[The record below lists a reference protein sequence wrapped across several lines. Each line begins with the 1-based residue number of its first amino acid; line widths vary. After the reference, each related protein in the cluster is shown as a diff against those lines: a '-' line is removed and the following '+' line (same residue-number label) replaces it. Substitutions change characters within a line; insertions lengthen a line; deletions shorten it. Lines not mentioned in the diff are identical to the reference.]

1 MKQDSRYN
9 IEALSRGLGILE
21 LFTFKNP
28 SLTLTEIAA
37 LLSLNKSTA
46 FRILATLEA
55 MGYLER
61 DAASRRYRPS
71 LKVLHLGFGAI
82 NRLEVRQVA
91 RPHLEAVAQELDETV
106 SLSVLYGTD
115 IIYIDRVRNRA
126 IVGVVLDI
134 GSHVPAHC
142 TTMGKVLLA
151 NLPTDELK
159 AFIQM
164 ADLARYTTRTVT
176 DKDVLLAELEAIRK
190 NGYAVSDG
198 ELAIGLRAAG
208 AAILDHNGKAI
219 AAIGISGSMS
229 TISVPRLKKEIVP
242 AAVRTAEH
250 VSLALGYIPAR
261 IDKAIHYGIKGF
273 S

>member
-1 MKQDSRYN
+1 MQGSRYN

-21 LFTFKNP
+21 LFTAKNP
-28 SLTLTEIAA
+28 SLTLTEVAA
-37 LLSLNKSTA
+37 LLTLNKSTA
-46 FRILATLEA
+46 FRILSTLET

-61 DAASRRYRPS
+61 DPASRRYRPS

-91 RPHLEAVAQELDETV
+91 RQYLEQVAQELDETV
-106 SLSVLYGTD
+106 SLAVLYGTD
-115 IIYIDRVRNRA
+115 IIYVDRIRNRA

-151 NLPTDELK
+151 NLEEDELQ
-159 AFIQM
+159 AFLGM
-164 ADLARYTTRTVT
+164 GELTRYTSRTLT
-176 DKDVLLAELEAIRK
+176 DKDILLKELEAIRRD
-190 NGYAVSDG
+190 GYATSDG

-208 AAILDHNGKAI
+208 APIRDNNGKAV

-229 TISVPRLKKEIVP
+229 TINLQRLRKEIVP
-242 AAVRTAEH
+242 AVVRTAEQI
-250 VSLALGYIPAR
+250 SLALGYIPIRVDSAM
-261 IDKAIHYGIKGF
+261 HYGIKGF